1 MFEFFV
7 FEIIALLA
15 ALTFHEAAHAWMA
28 NELGDP
34 TARLMGRLTLNPI
47 KHLDPIGTL
56 AMILTGFR
64 FGWGKPVQFDPY
76 NLGNPK
82 RDSALISIAGPI
94 SNLVTASIA
103 SLVLRF
109 LVPEAS
115 VIISPFLTNFVI
127 ISVALASFNLLPIHP
142 LDGGKV
148 LIALL
153 PNREGRQVD
162 LFMQRYGLFVLIFLI
177 MPIWGGSSPI
187 SIIIFPIMR
196 FFLNIFL
203 PGIGTI

>member
-1 MFEFFV
+1 MFEFFI
-7 FEIIALLA
+7 FEIIALLL

-76 NLGNPK
+76 NLANPK
-82 RDSALISIAGPI
+82 RDSALISIAGPV
-94 SNLVTASIA
+94 SNLVTASVA
-103 SLVLRF
+103 SIVLRF
-109 LVPEAS
+109 LLPETS
-115 VIISPFLTNFVI
+115 VIFSPFLTNFVI

-148 LIALL
+148 LVALL
-153 PNREGRQVD
+153 PDHQGRQID

-177 MPIWGGSSPI
+177 MPIWGGASPI